1 MSPNPQETSWHLRYI
16 NGVPRI
22 YETFFDSMHIKGRP
36 TDQTI
41 RKTILERLENNGTKV
56 AEWKTQ
62 AYDGVKVMRSEI
74 SGVATFIKKQQPL
87 AGYTHCRGH
96 AINHAITFA
105 CKNKSVQTF
114 MDNLT
119 TVCYF
124 FLIIHGRGSN
134 TLNYSLI
141 FTAKSYS

>member
-1 MSPNPQETSWHLRYI
+1 
-16 NGVPRI
+16 
-22 YETFFDSMHIKGRP
+22 MHIKGRP
-36 TDQTI
+36 TDQTSG
-41 RKTILERLENNGTKV
+41 KTILERLENNGTKV
-56 AEWKTQ
+56 ADWKTQ
-62 AYDGVKVMRSEI
+62 AYDGAKVMRSEI

-87 AGYTHCRGH
+87 AGYTHCRVH
-96 AINHAITFA
+96 AINLAITFA

-141 FTAKSYS
+141 FTAKRYS

>member
-1 MSPNPQETSWHLRYI
+1 M
-16 NGVPRI
+16 PRI

-41 RKTILERLENNGTKV
+41 GKTNLERSENNGIKV
-56 AEWKTQ
+56 ANWKIQ
-62 AYDGVKVMRSEI
+62 AYDGAKVMRSEI

-141 FTAKSYS
+141 FTAKRYS

>member
-1 MSPNPQETSWHLRYI
+1 MWPNPLETLRHLRYI

-41 RKTILERLENNGTKV
+41 GKTILERLENNGIKV
-56 AEWKTQ
+56 ANWKIQ
-62 AYDGVKVMRSEI
+62 AYDGARVMGSEI

-124 FLIIHGRGSN
+124 F
-134 TLNYSLI
+134 
-141 FTAKSYS
+141 

>member
-1 MSPNPQETSWHLRYI
+1 MWPNPLETLRHLRYI

-41 RKTILERLENNGTKV
+41 GKTILERLENNGTKV
-56 AEWKTQ
+56 ADWKTQ
-62 AYDGVKVMRSEI
+62 AYDGAKVMRSEI